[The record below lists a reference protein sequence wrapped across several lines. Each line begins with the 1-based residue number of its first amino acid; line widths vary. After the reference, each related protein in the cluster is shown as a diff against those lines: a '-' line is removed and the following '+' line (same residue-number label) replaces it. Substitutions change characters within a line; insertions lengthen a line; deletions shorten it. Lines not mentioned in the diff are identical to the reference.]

1 MVAFYDFL
9 LQNSLSLSH
18 KPSTTLSYPYNI
30 LLWGPTI
37 VNGQQPFFLEVIG
50 QQLNN

>member
-1 MVAFYDFL
+1 MIVYYKTL
-9 LQNSLSLSH
+9 SLSLSLSL